1 MQGLAIG
8 GGVIIG
14 IVICRRWGAELRPA
28 LDTERSE
35 DAAGGVECLAASMR
49 SRRRFMSEGSD
60 IAVLYR
66 EFADA
71 LTELLAENAVGPA
84 RRGRLAR
91 ARAAIKK
98 HPNYSDAGYLRAVEA
113 AFENWEAM
121 QKAGR

>member
-1 MQGLAIG
+1 
-8 GGVIIG
+8 
-14 IVICRRWGAELRPA
+14 
-28 LDTERSE
+28 
-35 DAAGGVECLAASMR
+35 
-49 SRRRFMSEGSD
+49 MSEGSD
-60 IAVLYR
+60 ISVLYR

-71 LTELLAENAVGPA
+71 LTEVLAESAVGPT

-91 ARAAIKK
+91 ERAAIKK